1 MTKIIFIFWVLF
13 DTLFGELQV
22 WGPNLEVFG
31 GFLSNTPDLH
41 GLGVGRSAGM
51 NAEIPC

>member
-1 MTKIIFIFWVLF
+1 MVLF

-22 WGPNLEVFG
+22 RGPYLKVFG
-31 GFLSNTPDLH
+31 RFLSNTPELH